1 MTWRKADTER
11 LKDLYAQ
18 GLPYKVIAREMG
30 KTVKSV
36 QAKGESEG
44 LRSRKPRTKES
55 RRFRATFWLPDGLA
69 AAIDA
74 ECRRTGLTIGRLAR
88 MAITD
93 RIGGGA

>member
-1 MTWRKADTER
+1 MTWSTRETER
-11 LKDLYAQ
+11 LRSLYAQ
-18 GLPYKVIAREMG
+18 GMTYKLIAREMG
-30 KTVKSV
+30 RTLKSV